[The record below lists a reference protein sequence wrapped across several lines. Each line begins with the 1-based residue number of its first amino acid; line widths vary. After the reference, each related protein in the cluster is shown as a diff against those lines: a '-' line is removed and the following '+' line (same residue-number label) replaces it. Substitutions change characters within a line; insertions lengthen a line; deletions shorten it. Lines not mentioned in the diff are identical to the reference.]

1 MKSPSIAN
9 LAACPRKDLVAH
21 WDQLF
26 DRPLPRRT
34 STPFL
39 RRVIAFELQARAR
52 GGLSSA
58 TIRKLKGIARS
69 KGQTV
74 SPGLAAGGKL
84 VREWNGTRHVVEVK
98 DDGFYWRGARHRSLS
113 AIAKSI
119 TGAHWSGPRFFGLA
133 EGRS

>member
-1 MKSPSIAN
+1 MTTPSISDI
-9 LAACPRKDLVAH
+9 AACPREVLLEQ

-58 TIRKLKGIARS
+58 TTRKLDAIARS
-69 KGQTV
+69 KGRAS
-74 SPGLAAGGKL
+74 SPSLVTGGRL

-133 EGRS
+133 ESRS

>member
-1 MKSPSIAN
+1 MTSPPIADI
-9 LAACPRKDLVAH
+9 AACPREVLLAQ

-52 GGLSSA
+52 GGLSSVI
-58 TIRKLKGIARS
+58 TRKLHAIART
-69 KGQTV
+69 KGRAS
-74 SPGLAAGGKL
+74 SPSLAAGGTL
-84 VREWNGTRHVVEVK
+84 VREWNSIRHVVEVK
-98 DDGFYWRGARHRSLS
+98 DDGFYWRGSRYRSLS
-113 AIAKSI
+113 AIAKAI

-133 EGRS
+133 EGRT

>member
-1 MKSPSIAN
+1 MTSPLIADIG
-9 LAACPRKDLVAH
+9 ACPREDLVAH

-39 RRVIAFELQARAR
+39 RRLIAYELQARAK

-58 TIRKLKGIARS
+58 TTRKLDGLAESKARTS
-69 KGQTV
+69 
-74 SPGLAAGGKL
+74 SPRLAAGGTL
-84 VREWNGTRHVVEVK
+84 IREWNGVRHVVEVK
-98 DDGFYWRGARHRSLS
+98 NDGFYWRGTRHRSLS
-113 AIAKSI
+113 AIAKAI

-133 EGRS
+133 DGRS